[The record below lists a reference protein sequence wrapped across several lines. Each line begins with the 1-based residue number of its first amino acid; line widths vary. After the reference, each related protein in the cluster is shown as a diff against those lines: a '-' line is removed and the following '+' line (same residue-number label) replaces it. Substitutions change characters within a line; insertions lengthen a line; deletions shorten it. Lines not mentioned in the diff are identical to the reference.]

1 MLAGCESCWC
11 FRLLDA
17 LERVGLVGPH
27 QWRADSP
34 GVTSTSVQDLEFA
47 RDDVH
52 AALLEMQRE
61 KWADIV
67 GPSLDPRTGPSAG
80 THLRTHVAWV
90 HTILEGVE
98 QARSNA
104 PQYMK
109 LCLSLPK
116 LQCLARYRMGGQHL
130 EGRLAGRSTRGAP
143 DRACRLCSRESD
155 SKPIWWSRMQARCG
169 AGRDEDL
176 LHFMLECPAYDHIR
190 EAHPSLFA
198 QSNMPAN

>member
-1 MLAGCESCWC
+1 
-11 FRLLDA
+11 
-17 LERVGLVGPH
+17 
-27 QWRADSP
+27 
-34 GVTSTSVQDLEFA
+34 
-47 RDDVH
+47 
-52 AALLEMQRE
+52 
-61 KWADIV
+61 
-67 GPSLDPRTGPSAG
+67 
-80 THLRTHVAWV
+80 
-90 HTILEGVE
+90 
-98 QARSNA
+98 
-104 PQYMK
+104 MK
-109 LCLSLPK
+109 LCLSLPR

-198 QSNMPAN
+198 QSNMPANDRLLQVFNHDDQARLVSCVWSMDLYRAELLGITRPADAYVHRQPEDYVPSNAALRCAADIDTAEQGQAPRIRARHKMLQCMCIIAGRIALMVALLFACLFIFR